1 MVVVMSGFTVHGLQS
16 TNDCLND
23 QESKSLS
30 SVKAREIRQTGFWG
44 LHFCGSWGLQLQVG
58 GYVIAG
64 KYIRCPCPMLAEK

>member
-1 MVVVMSGFTVHGLQS
+1 MVVVMSGFTVHGLES

-30 SVKAREIRQTGFWG
+30 SVKAREIRHSGFWG
-44 LHFCGSWGLQLQVG
+44 PHFCGSWGLHLQGG
-58 GYVIAG
+58 GYVIGG